1 MDGEERST
9 VRDGAAVKNR
19 KPPGGRKRK
28 LVPGN
33 PYHSLTLTHRE
44 RAEHEAMNR
53 RLDAYA
59 RHDRARRAA
68 ELRSVSPKV
77 PKHDGDISLSLE
89 GICAALSIT
98 PQQVGIRCRAGTLPW
113 PLRDDRGKTIK
124 PLRWQLRTLLI
135 HEAWRKAKRT
145 NEQRRF
151 SREQERREDAMYR
164 RPSLLADDP
173 TRDNIT
179 KLRTRTLKR

>member
-1 MDGEERST
+1 M
-9 VRDGAAVKNR
+9 KNR

-28 LVPGN
+28 LVPRN
-33 PYHSLTLTHRE
+33 PCDSLTLTHYE

-59 RHDRARRAA
+59 RHDRARRAG

-77 PKHDGDISLSLE
+77 PKHDGDITLSLE
-89 GICAALSIT
+89 EICAALSIT
-98 PQQVGIRCRAGTLPW
+98 PRQVGIRCRNGSLPW
-113 PLRDDRGKTIK
+113 PLRDQKGKTIK

-135 HEAWRKAKRT
+135 HEAWRKAKCT

-151 SREQERREDAMYR
+151 SREQEAQEAAMFR
-164 RPSLLADDP
+164 RPSLLANEP
-173 TRDNIT
+173 TRDNII
-179 KLRTRTLKR
+179 KLRTKTLKR

>member
-1 MDGEERST
+1 M
-9 VRDGAAVKNR
+9 KNR

-28 LVPGN
+28 LVPRN
-33 PYHSLTLTHRE
+33 PYYSLTLTHRE

-53 RLDAYA
+53 RLDAYP

-68 ELRSVSPKV
+68 ELRSVSPKI
-77 PKHDGDISLSLE
+77 PKHDGGITLSLE
-89 GICAALSIT
+89 EICAALSIT

-113 PLRDDRGKTIK
+113 PLRDQKGKTIK
-124 PLRWQLRTLLI
+124 PLRWNLGTLLI
-135 HEAWRKAKRT
+135 NDAWKKAKCT

-151 SREQERREDAMYR
+151 ARKREAQEAAMFR
-164 RPSLLADDP
+164 RPAVLANDP

-179 KLRTRTLKR
+179 KLRTKTLKR